1 MQSETVHV
9 HHNQKLTL
17 PYIMYFPASWVTNIA
32 YSDDYK
38 LQLTDV
44 IRA

>member
-9 HHNQKLTL
+9 HHHQKLTL
-17 PYIMYFPASWVTNIA
+17 SYIIYFPASLVTNNA